1 MKHTRVCRLC
11 NKEKNIDSFYLRLD
25 TNTYRTECRSCQTGK
40 RTERARKIG
49 SNEHI
54 RVLLRDARY
63 RAKKRN
69 IKFTL
74 TKEELKK
81 LVTDTCPI
89 LGMKLKIG
97 IDNWQN
103 SPSLDRIDNDK
114 GYIKGNVIMVSHMA
128 NSIKN
133 QATPDQIQKVAT
145 FYKKLY
151 KEKGINYG

>member
-1 MKHTRVCRLC
+1 MKRTRVCRIC
-11 NKEKNIDSFYLRLD
+11 KKEKKIDSFYFRLD
-25 TNTYRTECRSCQTGK
+25 SNTYRTECRSCQSGK
-40 RTERARKIG
+40 RTENSRKIG
-49 SNEHI
+49 SNDHI
-54 RVLLRDARY
+54 RVLLRDARC

-97 IDNWQN
+97 MDNWQN

-151 KEKGINYG
+151 KEKGIKYG

>member
-25 TNTYRTECRSCQTGK
+25 TNTHRTECRSCQSGK
-40 RTERARKIG
+40 RTEKARKIG

-54 RVLLRDARY
+54 RVLLRDARH

-69 IKFTL
+69 ITFSL
-74 TKEELKK
+74 TIEDIKK
-81 LVTDTCPI
+81 IVIKKCPI

-97 IDNWQN
+97 MDNWQN

-114 GYIKGNVIMVSHMA
+114 GYIKENVIMVSHMA